1 MRGTSTWSMI
11 LAATMR
17 GVTIIEGQLFPRLQK
32 CPDAVL
38 FELVRSA
45 PDSISALF
53 IPSTYCPSAK
63 KTGIRQSDLSAPNE
77 HKFSLLDLLI

>member
-17 GVTIIEGQLFPRLQK
+17 GVTIIEGQLFPRVQK
-32 CPDAVL
+32 CSDAVL

-45 PDSISALF
+45 PDLYQHAFYSLYVLPISEENWNSV
-53 IPSTYCPSAK
+53 IGP
-63 KTGIRQSDLSAPNE
+63 LSSE
-77 HKFSLLDLLI
+77 